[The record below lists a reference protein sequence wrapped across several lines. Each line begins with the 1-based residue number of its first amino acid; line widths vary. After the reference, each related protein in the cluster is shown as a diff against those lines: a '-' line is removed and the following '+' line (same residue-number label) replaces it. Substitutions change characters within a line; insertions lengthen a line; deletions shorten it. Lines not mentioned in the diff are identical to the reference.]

1 MSALHAEVEPFGIAT
16 TVVNPGFFRT
26 ELISEKSMV
35 YADASI
41 EDYDE
46 RRRAQE
52 AWWEGQAGQQP
63 GDPAKL
69 AQALLRITDEQPPPR
84 RFIAGAD
91 VIALAERKAD
101 ELRAQSD
108 AYRDLSTSMSYDDI
122 ASRPTDPGGP

>member
-1 MSALHAEVEPFGIAT
+1 
-16 TVVNPGFFRT
+16 
-26 ELISEKSMV
+26 LISEKSMV
-35 YADASI
+35 YADAAI
-41 EDYDE
+41 DDYDD
-46 RRRAQE
+46 RRAAQE

-101 ELRAQSD
+101 EFAS
-108 AYRDLSTSMSYDDI
+108 
-122 ASRPTDPGGP
+122 ASRRLPRPVHVDGPRRLKRLHGLRELAIAQVRAEQGAPGHVRRRAGA